1 MLLGRPRAKI
11 FCDHVLRTLRHSRRA
26 SSVCT
31 MRISSLP
38 LATDSLAANVGRV
51 GLWEKSVLVFASP
64 PDAFRDISARAERG
78 PAPGVE
84 SVELW
89 VGVDWQNLGW
99 PLRKGA
105 VARRAQP

>member
-1 MLLGRPRAKI
+1 
-11 FCDHVLRTLRHSRRA
+11 
-26 SSVCT
+26 
-31 MRISSLP
+31 
-38 LATDSLAANVGRV
+38 
-51 GLWEKSVLVFASP
+51 LVFASP